1 MQQEEFNIFYSK
13 KDSSIVVLSRNNQWR
28 DQKAQH
34 LQWNNRA
41 KAHAYSTTKQIR
53 QSIIHLHAHVFLS
66 SCNKSLRLENKIQL
80 SPNILTLKLRFKEN
94 IKYRI

>member
-13 KDSSIVVLSRNNQWR
+13 KDSSIVVLSRNNQCR

-66 SCNKSLRLENKIQL
+66 SCNKSLRLENKI
-80 SPNILTLKLRFKEN
+80 
-94 IKYRI
+94 